1 MVGRPRETS
10 DEEILDAA
18 RRLFLEHGPQLAT
31 SKIAAALGISAPA
44 LFHRFGNKR
53 ALLIAA
59 ICPRSFPISG
69 LVYQTDQ
76 PIEEQLLIFA
86 RALRQFSR
94 MLQPVMSLAK
104 AAGIDNA
111 EIFASY
117 DTPPPILLLEK
128 LDAFFVD
135 AQAAGVIRECPPR
148 SLSLVLIGAI
158 QGPIFLTFHLGQPV
172 HDDFDAYIEDHVANF
187 LRGAAA

>member
-31 SKIAAALGISAPA
+31 SKIAEALGISAPA

-59 ICPRSFPISG
+59 IKPRNFPLDG
-69 LVYQTDQ
+69 LTYQPDQ
-76 PIEEQLLIFA
+76 PIEEQLLTFA
-86 RALRQFSR
+86 RALRQFSK
-94 MLQPVMSLAK
+94 MLQPVMSLCK
-104 AAGIDNA
+104 SAGLDPA

-117 DTPPPILLLEK
+117 DTPPPILLLQK

-135 AQAAGVIRECPPR
+135 AQRAGVVRDAAPR
-148 SLSLVLIGAI
+148 SLSLMFVGAI
-158 QGPIFLTFHLGQPV
+158 QGPTFLTFHLGQAV
-172 HDDFDAYIEDHVANF
+172 HEDFDAYLEDHVHNF
-187 LRGAAA
+187 LRGARA